1 MAKRDSDIEGGMGMP
16 IGVCLEETD
25 SGEERFIF
33 VRMGFARDIEERR
46 FAT

>member
-1 MAKRDSDIEGGMGMP
+1 MARRDSEIDGGMGMP
-16 IGVCLEETD
+16 ICVSLEETD